1 MNRAPTSANRPAFQ
15 GRCSQK
21 GIYLMPGLPSTNLP
35 LIRRGAPLL
44 FAAGALG
51 AALLAGCGG
60 GGSNGNTSIGGTTGT
75 GTTGTGT
82 TGTGTSPVLLN
93 ADVTGKITD
102 ANGNGVPGAT
112 IIPDTGGA
120 AVISL
125 GQGGYRLNGLS
136 GNTVHRITA
145 SVQNGGTQYTGSTE
159 VLTQGGFL
167 VSNANIL
174 LSPTGRQATV
184 SGTVRNA
191 ARIALAGVRVFLTVP
206 NGSASQVGQYS
217 SLVAFSDGSGV
228 YTIPNVPSDKP
239 TGGGGI
245 IIAASTPGLQN
256 QSFALA
262 TLQPGGSY
270 GQDFAL
276 NPSTGVAVGA
286 PALAYVTAST
296 EPTNSQG
303 GRAVQAHVSGSG
315 PASVYDQLRRR
326 LSPFYARTA
335 DRTAATSRRLSA
347 HAIGDY
353 AIETDV
359 AFDNP
364 AQTSSVVGNTVYR
377 TTGTTLPIESQGD
390 AYDFLQDPLANYY
403 TDVTFSTNQST
414 TVGGTQYN
422 FALSATNTDSQ
433 ETGLSSILSITPLG
447 TLTLSTPTPGQTFVG
462 SATINWTPTTG
473 AVRYVVFIYNQYPT
487 IGLSPTLVSATL
499 PAGTA
504 TYTTPTLNGGLD
516 YYAVV
521 VGASDQNEALLPTAG
536 TNAVTGAALTFSQ
549 ITRFHIQ

>member
-1 MNRAPTSANRPAFQ
+1 
-15 GRCSQK
+15 
-21 GIYLMPGLPSTNLP
+21 MPGLPSRFSSANSP
-35 LIRRGAPLL
+35 LTRRGAPLL

-60 GGSNGNTSIGGTTGT
+60 GGGNGNTSIGGTTGT

-82 TGTGTSPVLLN
+82 TGTGTSPVPLN
-93 ADVTGKITD
+93 ADVTGKVTD

-112 IIPDTGGA
+112 IIPDTGGT

-136 GNTVHRITA
+136 GNVVHRITA

-174 LSPTGRQATV
+174 LAPTGRQVTV

-191 ARIALAGVRVFLTVP
+191 AGTPLAGVRVFLTVP
-206 NGSASQVGQYS
+206 NGSASQVGQFS
-217 SLVAFSDGSGV
+217 SLVAFTDGSGV
-228 YTIPNVPSDKP
+228 YSIPNIPSDAP
-239 TGGGGI
+239 TGGGI
-245 IIAASTPGLQN
+245 TIAASTPGLQN

-262 TLQPGGSY
+262 TFQPGGSY

-276 NPSTGVAVGA
+276 NPSTRVAVGA
-286 PALAYVTAST
+286 PSLAYVTTDT
-296 EPTNSQG
+296 EPTDSQS
-303 GRAVQAHVSGSG
+303 GRAIQAHSLGG
-315 PASVYDQLRRR
+315 GAASVYDQLRRR
-326 LSPFYARTA
+326 LSPLYARTA
-335 DRTAATSRRLSA
+335 DRTATTGKRRIS
-347 HAIGDY
+347 HVFGDY
-353 AIETDV
+353 AIETNV

-364 AQTSSVVGNTVYR
+364 TQAGSLVGVSVYR
-377 TTGTTLPIESQGD
+377 TTGMTLPIVTPPNQNQSN

-414 TVGGTQYN
+414 TVAGTQYN
-422 FALSATNTDSQ
+422 FAVSATNTDST
-433 ETGLSSILSITPLG
+433 ESGLSSILSITPLG
-447 TLTLSTPTPGQTFVG
+447 PLTLSRPTPGQTFLG

-473 AVRYVVFIYNQYPT
+473 AVRYVVFLYNQYPT
-487 IGLSPTLVSATL
+487 IGLSPTFSSATL
-499 PAGTA
+499 PVGTS
-504 TYTTPTLNGGLD
+504 TYTTPILNGGQD
-516 YYAVV
+516 YYVV
-521 VGASDQNEALLPTAG
+521 VAGASDQTETLLPTA
-536 TNAVTGAALTFSQ
+536 TASAPVTGAALTFSQ

>member
-1 MNRAPTSANRPAFQ
+1 
-15 GRCSQK
+15 
-21 GIYLMPGLPSTNLP
+21 MPGLPSTNTLFT
-35 LIRRGAPLL
+35 RRGAPVLL
-44 FAAGALG
+44 AAGALG

-60 GGSNGNTSIGGTTGT
+60 GGGNGNNNIGGTTGT
-75 GTTGTGT
+75 GSTGTGT
-82 TGTGTSPVLLN
+82 AGTGTSPVLLN
-93 ADVTGKITD
+93 ADVTGKVTD
-102 ANGNGVPGAT
+102 ANGNGVPGVT

-125 GQGGYRLNGLS
+125 GQGGYRLNGIS

-174 LSPTGRQATV
+174 LAPTGRQVTI
-184 SGTVRNA
+184 SGTVKNTSNPPV
-191 ARIALAGVRVFLTVP
+191 ALAGVRVFLTVP
-206 NGSASQVGQYS
+206 NGSASAVGQYS
-217 SLVAFSDGSGV
+217 SLVAFTDGNGV

-239 TGGGGI
+239 TGGGPVT
-245 IIAASTPGLQN
+245 IAASTPGAQN
-256 QSFALA
+256 QSFALG
-262 TLQPGGSY
+262 TFQPGGSY

-286 PALAYVTAST
+286 PSLAYVTTAT
-296 EPTNSQG
+296 EPTDSQS
-303 GRAVQAHVSGSG
+303 GRVIQAHAAGG
-315 PASVYDQLRRR
+315 GAASVYDQLRRR

-335 DRTAATSRRLSA
+335 DRTAATGRRLTA

-364 AQTSSVVGNTVYR
+364 AQTGSVVGNTVYR
-377 TTGTTLPIESQGD
+377 TTGTILPIESQSD

-414 TVGGTQYN
+414 TVAGTQYN
-422 FALSATNTDSQ
+422 FALSATNTDSA
-433 ETGLSSILSITPLG
+433 ETPLSSVLSVTPLG

-473 AVRYVVFIYNQYPT
+473 ALRYVVFIYNQYPT

-499 PAGTA
+499 PAGSS
-504 TYTTPTLNGGLD
+504 TYTTPILNGGQD

-521 VGASDQNEALLPTAG
+521 VGASDQNEALLPTA
-536 TNAVTGAALTFSQ
+536 TASTPVTGAALTFSQ
-549 ITRFHIQ
+549 ITRFHIR